1 MKLPHRLSP
10 NAAQV
15 SVPPTKI
22 ERTPLNKRPELSPS
36 VLCYELESTQ
46 VCSLLQTHA
55 ANGLAAADAADRFS
69 RQGPNVLTGTQARNP
84 LVMLI
89 RQFTDFMIL
98 VLVAAAIIAGL
109 IGDPQDSIAIV
120 VIVFLNGL
128 IGFVQEYRAERAM
141 AALKQ
146 MAPQV
151 RGGQRHVVDSRTLV
165 PGDLVELEA
174 GNVVPADLRL
184 VRLASLKLS
193 EAALHWRVPAGG

>member
-1 MKLPHRLSP
+1 MLWH
-10 NAAQV
+10 
-15 SVPPTKI
+15 
-22 ERTPLNKRPELSPS
+22 
-36 VLCYELESTQ
+36 ELESAQ

-55 ANGLAAADAADRFS
+55 ANGLAAADAADRLS
-69 RQGPNVLTGTQARNP
+69 RQGPNSLTGTQARNP

-89 RQFTDFMIL
+89 RQFTDFMRL

-146 MAPQV
+146 MAAPHARVV
-151 RGGQRHVVDSRTLV
+151 RDGQRHK
-165 PGDLVELEA
+165 A
-174 GNVVPADLRL
+174 C
-184 VRLASLKLS
+184 SLMVS
-193 EAALHWRVPAGG
+193 GSMSYG